1 MVNVVIWTMV
11 TIEREKRISLV
22 VATRFWFER
31 NGRDKEMVLLLLV
44 GDLLWRGKLVEMG
57 WCILVG
63 Y

>member
-57 WCILVG
+57 
-63 Y
+63 